1 MVVEGGEEGER
12 EGVIV
17 GFIDGKRIVDGK
29 NEMLGRGVFDKIDGE
44 IVGLGLA
51 SPFFVSVQ
59 PNPTDRQS

>member
-17 GFIDGKRIVDGK
+17 GFIDGKLIGK
-29 NEMLGRGVFDKIDGE
+29 NEMLGRGVFEIDGE

-51 SPFFVSVQ
+51 SPIFVSVQ
-59 PNPTDRQS
+59 PNPTYRQS